1 MVSAL
6 QAVGVGIVGPTAA
19 SGWTA
24 VWLPDAER
32 LLPLGDVVSI
42 EEDDDGYL
50 ALGVH
55 AGGQSRVWAWPYD
68 PEGRPTS
75 EVEDAAR
82 SLCEVFERPNRERE
96 LASLLLD
103 APEAED
109 IASSLDMVFDLPQLD
124 DPAPERSIAVTRAD
138 TTSARMAA
146 RILAGDMGR
155 TGFAVLDG
163 GWSVIRPLDAPHL
176 HATVAL
182 TLAAGSDTRHPA
194 LSLWRGPG
202 TSSGFLLALDTDTV
216 STVTWNTQW
225 RDLDNEGWERRDAV
239 ASALAQHL
247 GSGDDELT
255 ELRTLVRARTWH
267 GDPLARL
274 AFLLGLPSAILA
286 LLDEHDDAPR
296 LDLVKP
302 ASTWRVVWE
311 AAMEIQRE
319 PWITAR
325 WLQLTIAVAAIVIGL
340 VGLAAAGMGYAVIAT
355 DGAFVEQDGVDAG
368 DWLFTV
374 MMTVFAPL
382 NLWCAVQL
390 IRRGTFF

>member
-274 AFLLGLPSAILA
+274 AFLLGLPFTCKLRDKIRQKWTSVERPSIAIGDHQFDRTTETGVSTVLA
-286 LLDEHDDAPR
+286 PHG
-296 LDLVKP
+296 
-302 ASTWRVVWE
+302 WRVAG
-311 AAMEIQRE
+311 AASGELNRGVLPADDQ
-319 PWITAR
+319 TAEGR
-325 WLQLTIAVAAIVIGL
+325 CCGVVCRCALNQEGL
-340 VGLAAAGMGYAVIAT
+340 CHI
-355 DGAFVEQDGVDAG
+355 
-368 DWLFTV
+368 
-374 MMTVFAPL
+374 
-382 NLWCAVQL
+382 
-390 IRRGTFF
+390 